1 MEIDARLILQ
11 DRANG
16 VPDEDIFET
25 LLRDSGGSLTVDD
38 FTMDLNAAKQ
48 SGDSVSSIMDFITS
62 GKALRTKD
70 NVDAGIASS
79 SIDSQPEALLS
90 GAATGVT
97 NLMGLPVDLVN
108 MGLQAGEGLVRKG
121 INTVGGD
128 VSTNPDD
135 FYLSSSNPI
144 GGGQNVRDTI
154 EAASLGT
161 VDYVDS
167 REEVPQEYRPAFQAG
182 RVIGENAL
190 PIAGGLQ
197 AAKAGFGLTN
207 PLMQGIRNNP
217 AKFAATEAAATTGAA
232 AGVAAVEAGGL
243 GDNPWVMMGAEL
255 LGGISGANVGAI
267 SKASPL
273 GMAYRQGRKAVDQV
287 FSSWSDTGARKLA
300 VDQILKTAE
309 QTRKGLL
316 EEADFVESNGN
327 TTSATALR
335 EQAEF
340 YTPERIISD
349 IETADSLGGTLA
361 AGDLTGNPLLMA
373 MQKRLMVESPEFGK
387 DVMERANLV
396 LSGILKASD
405 VMARAGNTE
414 MAKALR
420 TNFYSSVIDSKL
432 KLEEDKA
439 AEALKAMKGDPNA
452 ASILT
457 QKTIFK
463 AKDNIRS
470 METALWD
477 RINQEQSVS
486 GEQLSAVIQKLKDG
500 LPEGRTIAG
509 GGQLDDVID
518 NLQAEIRKNG
528 SVTVGRI
535 LQFRSEMLDQS
546 RSSAANSE
554 FKKAGLFDDLA
565 AASIDQLSTLD
576 GAAGSVIDQ
585 ARGFSAALNKRFTRY
600 FVKDVL
606 ATETKGGTSIRDTAV
621 LREGFGSGGAE
632 ADEKFRELREAA
644 EFTDAAA
651 DRVELIRMED
661 SLAAKKAAAENVE
674 EPVPPTTDAATTD
687 DVIYPENTAYPYRAT
702 AAAQRPV
709 RDEFGQVQ
717 FDENGEMITEPV
729 GDPSFRE
736 PGSGNDIF
744 PPDGRRST
752 FERQFQDEVTDAVPP
767 EAVGDGDPVP
777 RDELPNFEST
787 QERLD
792 KMFNRPE
799 GETYSADPKP
809 EDAPKDG
816 PTVDWSRT
824 GATPDYLPPALA
836 DEPVLLGLTI
846 SKAQEDF
853 LRSKIME
860 FEDVTTGVLD
870 LKALDKFINQN
881 QNLVNQFDSFKEDLL
896 TLYEANK
903 TAARLIDELGFVRNT
918 ERLSDAIG
926 KTLATDTPV
935 EGYSRLAREAVE
947 AGSIAPEAKIDFR
960 NATIDEIFAGAGDPP
975 DFTTVAK
982 RMLQPMSRRS
992 GDPTILD
999 VMVDTGILSADEKNA
1014 IGEMIFQGLQLEKR
1028 MTDPKTFNQVMSDT
1042 PDLQK
1047 NLARLIG
1054 ANVGVLFGRGDASL
1068 QAAAIG
1074 SAFFKKY
1081 IDQLPIANQKNQMEK
1096 LFKVPEL
1103 IVAGI
1108 KGRGPMQKTVIETI
1122 KEYTRM
1128 ARQLGVGGAVK
1139 IAGRKVG
1146 DNLETMSLA
1155 YPSAVTGNTEDESVP
1170 TISIDEQMMD
1180 LGMQ

>member
-1 MEIDARLILQ
+1 
-11 DRANG
+11 
-16 VPDEDIFET
+16 
-25 LLRDSGGSLTVDD
+25 
-38 FTMDLNAAKQ
+38 
-48 SGDSVSSIMDFITS
+48 
-62 GKALRTKD
+62 
-70 NVDAGIASS
+70 
-79 SIDSQPEALLS
+79 
-90 GAATGVT
+90 
-97 NLMGLPVDLVN
+97 
-108 MGLQAGEGLVRKG
+108 
-121 INTVGGD
+121 
-128 VSTNPDD
+128 
-135 FYLSSSNPI
+135 
-144 GGGQNVRDTI
+144 
-154 EAASLGT
+154 
-161 VDYVDS
+161 
-167 REEVPQEYRPAFQAG
+167 
-182 RVIGENAL
+182 
-190 PIAGGLQ
+190 
-197 AAKAGFGLTN
+197 
-207 PLMQGIRNNP
+207 
-217 AKFAATEAAATTGAA
+217 
-232 AGVAAVEAGGL
+232 
-243 GDNPWVMMGAEL
+243 
-255 LGGISGANVGAI
+255 
-267 SKASPL
+267 
-273 GMAYRQGRKAVDQV
+273 
-287 FSSWSDTGARKLA
+287 
-300 VDQILKTAE
+300 
-309 QTRKGLL
+309 
-316 EEADFVESNGN
+316 
-327 TTSATALR
+327 
-335 EQAEF
+335 
-340 YTPERIISD
+340 
-349 IETADSLGGTLA
+349 
-361 AGDLTGNPLLMA
+361 
-373 MQKRLMVESPEFGK
+373 
-387 DVMERANLV
+387 
-396 LSGILKASD
+396 LSGILQASD
-405 VMARAGNTE
+405 IMARAGNTE
-414 MAKALR
+414 MAKALK

-432 KLEEDKA
+432 KLEEDKV
-439 AEALKAMKGDPNA
+439 AEALRAMSKTDPAA

-457 QKTIFK
+457 QKTIFQ

-470 METALWD
+470 METALWN
-477 RINQEQSVS
+477 RIDQEQSVS
-486 GEQLSAVIQKLKDG
+486 GAQIAAVIQKLKDS
-500 LPEGRTIAG
+500 LPAGRTIAG
-509 GGQLDDVID
+509 GGQLDEVID

-651 DRVELIRMED
+651 DRIELIRMED

-702 AAAQRPV
+702 APVQRPV

-744 PPDGRRST
+744 PPDGKRST

-809 EDAPKDG
+809 EDAPADG
-816 PTVDWSRT
+816 PTVDFSRT

-881 QNLVNQFDSFKEDLL
+881 QNLINEFPDFRDDLL
-896 TLYEANK
+896 TLYEANR

-926 KTLATDTPV
+926 NTLATDTPV

-947 AGSIAPEAKIDFR
+947 AGSLAPEARIDFR
-960 NATIDEIFAGAGDPP
+960 NATIDQIFAGAGDPP
-975 DFTTVAK
+975 DFTTVAQ

-999 VMVDTGILSADEKNA
+999 VMVDTGILSADERNA

-1028 MTDPKTFNQVMSDT
+1028 IKDPKTFNQVMSDT

-1081 IDQLPIANQKNQMEK
+1081 IDQLPIANQRNQMEL
-1096 LFKVPEL
+1096 LFRVPEL

-1108 KGRGPMQKTVIETI
+1108 KNRGPMRKTIIETI

-1128 ARQLGVGGAVK
+1128 ARQIGVSGAVT

-1170 TISIDEQMMD
+1170 TITVDDQMMQ
-1180 LGMQ
+1180 LGLD

>member
-38 FTMDLNAAKQ
+38 FTVDLNAAKQ

-121 INTVGGD
+121 LNTVG
-128 VSTNPDD
+128 VNASTDPDD
-135 FYLSSSNPI
+135 FYLSSPNPI

-182 RVIGENAL
+182 RVIGENA
-190 PIAGGLQ
+190 PIVGLGLQ

-273 GMAYRQGRKAVDQV
+273 GMAYRQGRKAFDQV
-287 FSSWSDTGARKLA
+287 FSSWSDAGARKLA

-316 EEADFVESNGN
+316 EEADFAESNGN

-349 IETADSLGGTLA
+349 IETADSLGGNLA

-405 VMARAGNTE
+405 IMARAGNTE

-432 KLEEDKA
+432 KLEEDRA
-439 AEALKAMKGDPNA
+439 AEALKAMSKTDPAA

-457 QKTIFK
+457 QKTIFQ

-470 METALWD
+470 METALWN
-477 RINQEQSVS
+477 RIDQEQSVS
-486 GEQLSAVIQKLKDG
+486 GEQLAAVIQKLKDG

-535 LQFRSEMLDQS
+535 LKFRSEMLDQS

-606 ATETKGGTSIRDTAV
+606 ATETKGGTTIRDTAV
-621 LREGFGSGGAE
+621 LREGFGSGGAG

-651 DRVELIRMED
+651 DRIELIRMED

-744 PPDGRRST
+744 PPEGSS
-752 FERQFQDEVTDAVPP
+752 EQA
-767 EAVGDGDPVP
+767 
-777 RDELPNFEST
+777 
-787 QERLD
+787 RLD
-792 KMFNRPE
+792 EAFNRPE
-799 GETYSADPKP
+799 GETYSRDPKP
-809 EDAPKDG
+809 EDAPEDG
-816 PTVDWSRT
+816 PTVDFSRT

-836 DEPVLLGLTI
+836 DEPVLLGLNI

-860 FEDVTTGVLD
+860 FEDVTTRVLD
-870 LKALDKFINQN
+870 LKALDTFINQN
-881 QNLVNQFDSFKEDLL
+881 QNLINQFPDFRDDLI
-896 TLYEANK
+896 TLHDANR

-947 AGSIAPEAKIDFR
+947 AGSISPEAKIDFR

-1103 IVAGI
+1103 IVVGI
-1108 KGRGPMQKTVIETI
+1108 KGRPEVQKTVIETI

-1128 ARQLGVGGAVK
+1128 ARQLGVSGAVK

-1180 LGMQ
+1180 LGIE